1 MIPSVGKPKI
11 SYKDHS
17 TVNFESLDFY
27 VTLAQKIIA
36 KFGGKVSSTIS
47 KNMLKNED
55 AISFVANAIM
65 MGDWRW
71 KDTQNNKSLYSYR
84 NQCGIWAIKTYITKF
99 YKAKNSKR
107 KLSSEYS
114 LNYMNMEDGHELE
127 QIIPDKDQLDPLEIL
142 INNENEDIRSKLI
155 NQILNSDLLS
165 DKQKQYI
172 KLYFFENLT
181 LDKIGKRFG
190 VTREAVRQSI
200 KVSINK
206 IKDLL

>member
-1 MIPSVGKPKI
+1 MIPSIGKPKI

-27 VTLAQKIIA
+27 ITLAQKIIA
-36 KFGGKVSSTIS
+36 KFGGKISGAVS

-71 KDTQNNKSLYSYR
+71 KDTKNNKSLYSYR

-99 YKAKNSKR
+99 YKSKNSKR
-107 KLSSEYS
+107 KVSTEYS
-114 LNYMNMEDGHELE
+114 LNYINMDDGHELE
-127 QIIPDKDQLDPLEIL
+127 QIVADKDQLDPLDIL
-142 INNENEDIRSKLI
+142 INNENEEIRSDLI
-155 NQILNSDLLS
+155 SEILESDILS
-165 DKQKQYI
+165 EKQKQYI
-172 KLYFFENLT
+172 RLYFFENLT
-181 LDKIGKRFG
+181 LDKIGKQFG

-200 KVSINK
+200 KVSISK
-206 IKDLL
+206 IQNLL